1 MVQGIENL
9 TRLDG
14 RLLTREP
21 DPRRADWDVAVIRME
36 HAVPVAGR
44 ADLLSRRVGEDV
56 AVAFRR
62 QLLAGAG
69 PGARLTFRAHLV
81 PEGAIA
87 EPYPDEGDLVV
98 RPA

>member
-14 RLLTREP
+14 RLVSREP
-21 DPRRADWDVAVIRME
+21 DPRRADWDVAVIRVE
-36 HAVPVAGR
+36 QAGPVAGK
-44 ADLLSRRVGEDV
+44 ADLLSRRVGDDV

-62 QLLAGAG
+62 ELLAGAA

-87 EPYPDEGDLVV
+87 EPYPDDGDLVV